1 MCVVTKSLGQY
12 LKYWTEKSRIKQ
24 KIKIQYTDQK
34 FKFFNNLNSAIPI
47 SLHLSFKLILPERL
61 STGE

>member
-12 LKYWTEKSRIKQ
+12 LKYWTEKNRIKQ

-47 SLHLSFKLILPERL
+47 SLYLSFKLILPERL